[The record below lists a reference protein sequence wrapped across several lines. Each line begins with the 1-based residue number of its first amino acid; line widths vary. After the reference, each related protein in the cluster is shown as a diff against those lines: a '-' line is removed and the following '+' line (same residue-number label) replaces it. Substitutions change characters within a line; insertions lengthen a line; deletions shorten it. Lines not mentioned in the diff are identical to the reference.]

1 MPDTPLTEILKDFRK
16 YRPGNHRDFLEWVK
30 ESAAAV
36 GIQDFSLRDPQSA
49 GTYFFMVS
57 VKHFLANNTSFVP
70 SLYRSSARL

>member
-30 ESAAAV
+30 ESAATV

-49 GTYFFMVS
+49 GTYFFHGFDQTLV
-57 VKHFLANNTSFVP
+57 ANDTSFVP